1 VNAAGYLTNQ
11 LLIAMPTLGDE
22 NFSQTVTLICD
33 HSASGALGLILNKP
47 LQMDMG
53 EIFRQLQIDMAGDGA
68 GMRPVLRGG
77 PVQGDRGFVVHRAGG
92 QWESTLRVSDAI
104 HVTTSRDVLRAIAR
118 GEGPQDAFLVLGYAG
133 WESGQLEDEIR
144 ANAWITAPV
153 DAKLV
158 FDVPF
163 EKRWNAAAELLGVEL
178 SRISPVSGNA

>member
-1 VNAAGYLTNQ
+1 MNAAGYLTNQ

-22 NFSQTVTLICD
+22 NFAQSVTLICD
-33 HSASGALGLILNKP
+33 HSANGALGLILNKP

-53 EIFRQLQIDMAGDGA
+53 EIFRQLQIDMHGEGA
-68 GMRPVLRGG
+68 LWRPVLRGG
-77 PVQGDRGFVVHRAGG
+77 PVQADRGFVVHRAGG

-118 GEGPQDAFLVLGYAG
+118 GEGPEDAFLVLGYAG

-153 DAKLV
+153 EPKLV
-158 FDVPF
+158 FEVPF